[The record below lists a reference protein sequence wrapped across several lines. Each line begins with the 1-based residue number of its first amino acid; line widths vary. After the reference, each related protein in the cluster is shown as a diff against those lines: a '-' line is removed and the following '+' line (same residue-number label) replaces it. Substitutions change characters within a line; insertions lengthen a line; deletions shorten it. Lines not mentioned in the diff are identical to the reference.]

1 MPAAGRSPPPFGSS
15 SRPAG
20 PAPPRSASAAQWSMV
35 VPVSWSP
42 CTTTARST
50 SGSTPATS
58 ALLARAA
65 GSPRGGRPGIDPAG
79 AGSTATSSTR
89 SPRPSSRPH
98 TTDLDAAEH
107 IVAGTARS
115 MGIEVVEDK

>member
-1 MPAAGRSPPPFGSS
+1 VEHGGSGVVVTVYDDRSFDLRLNTRHLG
-15 SRPAG
+15 PAG
-20 PAPPRSASAAQWSMV
+20 PGGR
-35 VPVSWSP
+35 
-42 CTTTARST
+42 
-50 SGSTPATS
+50 
-58 ALLARAA
+58 L
-65 GSPRGGRPGIDPAG
+65 PRGGRPGIDPAG